1 MLRLAS
7 AILGEGLGTPRAS
20 HRSRRKAS
28 LFARSSAC
36 ESAHL
41 AMKSGMLTEAMV
53 HEGKPPTEI
62 VAASLPRPGGVAGGG
77 TPAKAERRRRG
88 APKKKCEKSLR
99 FARRQYIP
107 NQ

>member
-62 VAASLPRPGGVAGGG
+62 VAASLPRPGGVAGGWN
-77 TPAKAERRRRG
+77 PRKSG
-88 APKKKCEKSLR
+88 APKARSAKKKVRKVLALR
-99 FARRQYIP
+99 SETIYP
-107 NQ
+107 